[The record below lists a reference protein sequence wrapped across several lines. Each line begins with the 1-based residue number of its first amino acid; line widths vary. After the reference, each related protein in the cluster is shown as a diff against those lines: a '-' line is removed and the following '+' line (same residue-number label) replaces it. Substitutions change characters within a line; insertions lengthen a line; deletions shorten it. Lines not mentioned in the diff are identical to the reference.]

1 MRNQQ
6 TDITRGLLVV
16 PNLSLEWLCFQ
27 LWIIHSCREV
37 VGTYTASCLEL
48 KYFTAVM
55 LISEWQQS
63 TGLNNYLY
71 FVPAVGYE
79 NKLEEMSHFLLLRW
93 SWSIDSITLNNLFL
107 KPLSCTF
114 IRILNHNLINYYE
127 TNYKTMP
134 GGRHFWTKG
143 TKEPCRYDLIVTKV
157 NMSQANRSL

>member
-6 TDITRGLLVV
+6 TNVTRGLLVV

-27 LWIIHSCREV
+27 LWIIHSYCSCRAV

-48 KYFTAVM
+48 KYFTAVV
-55 LISEWQQS
+55 LISKWQQP

-71 FVPAVGYE
+71 SVPAVGYE

-93 SWSIDSITLNNLFL
+93 SWSIDSITFNNVFS
-107 KPLSCTF
+107 KPLPCTF

-127 TNYKTMP
+127 TNYKQCQVGDIFGTMQIWP
-134 GGRHFWTKG
+134 DCH
-143 TKEPCRYDLIVTKV
+143 
-157 NMSQANRSL
+157 